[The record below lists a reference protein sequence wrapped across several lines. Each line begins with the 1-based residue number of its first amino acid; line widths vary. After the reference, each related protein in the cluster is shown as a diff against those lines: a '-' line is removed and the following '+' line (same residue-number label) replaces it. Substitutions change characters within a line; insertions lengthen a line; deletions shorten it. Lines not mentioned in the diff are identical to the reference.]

1 YGCFIVVYSFYFL
14 FCFSE
19 STTVNV
25 GGIDC
30 QLISLNNTVIVC
42 QTGEHNG
49 SAKVPVEV
57 TVENNG
63 KASGDFTFYYVD
75 RWSSQFT
82 WNNQPIPVENDFVVI
97 NANQNIMLDVDTPVL
112 SMLLINGGTL
122 FFDPT
127 KNIQLNSKYILILN
141 NGKFLVSSFS
151 V

>member
-1 YGCFIVVYSFYFL
+1 M
-14 FCFSE
+14 
-19 STTVNV
+19 
-25 GGIDC
+25 
-30 QLISLNNTVIVC
+30 
-42 QTGEHNG
+42 
-49 SAKVPVEV
+49 
-57 TVENNG
+57 
-63 KASGDFTFYYVD
+63 D